1 MTGAT
6 NIIATAPQL
15 ERCGKVSPA
24 LCDGEDMEQI
34 RDDPMIRKA
43 METGYGLPVD
53 AEPDTEDDFDPNEPV
68 FITDE
73 GEMNRA
79 KVIEYMCDYI
89 KSNTLDAADAFGIEV
104 RWRN

>member
-15 ERCGKVSPA
+15 GRSGKVSPA
-24 LCDGEDMEQI
+24 LCDCEYMEQI
-34 RDDPMIRKA
+34 RDDPMIRMA

-68 FITDE
+68 FITDD